1 MFASALT
8 TDMVLQVLF
17 LFVSVLHS
25 FWPCDKHTFVVILLF
40 LSYVI
45 LWNIRNIKLGSE
57 VTVFLKVKQ

>member
-45 LWNIRNIKLGSE
+45 LWNIRNIKLGQ
-57 VTVFLKVKQ
+57 K